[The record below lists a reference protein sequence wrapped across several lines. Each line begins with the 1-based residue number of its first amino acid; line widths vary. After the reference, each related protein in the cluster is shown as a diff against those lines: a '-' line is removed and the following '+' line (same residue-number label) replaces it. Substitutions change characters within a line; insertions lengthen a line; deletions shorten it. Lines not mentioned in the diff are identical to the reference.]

1 MEICKSRLAGRSAFP
16 LADDRID
23 GLELGK
29 FGDPC
34 FHLSNRRRGSV
45 KGRSRGEF
53 EKDIE
58 RTLILVREE
67 AGLHQTC
74 SRQGNAPGK

>member
-1 MEICKSRLAGRSAFP
+1 MEICKSRLAGRSPFP

-29 FGDPC
+29 FGDTC

-45 KGRSRGEF
+45 EGRSRGKFQEDV
-53 EKDIE
+53 K
-58 RTLILVREE
+58 RPLILVGEE

-74 SRQGNAPGK
+74 DRQADGPDK